1 MRDAAPDP
9 IPDLLATDPWFAGIA
24 PARRE
29 SLLRDARVETLE
41 GGARIYGAG
50 DPPNGLWAVIAGQV
64 RLKSLSANGSELL
77 ALIVRP
83 GTWFGELSTLDG
95 HPRPHDASAFGPA
108 RLLHVPMAAFARA
121 ADAHPALYRDL
132 GLLVC
137 AHQRT
142 ALRFIAHS
150 VGRSIRA
157 RLAQALLR
165 ASHAEAGGAGSGQA
179 GAGQAG
185 GAPVAIRQEDLAAV
199 VGIARQTLNRH
210 LKQFERGGL
219 VTVAYARVAILDPA
233 GLRAIGAE

>member
-1 MRDAAPDP
+1 MRNAALDP
-9 IPDLLATDPWFAGIA
+9 ISDMLATDPWFGGIA
-24 PARRE
+24 PVRRE
-29 SLLRDARVETLE
+29 SLLREARVETLE

-50 DPPNGLWAVIAGQV
+50 DPPNGLWAVIDGQI
-64 RLKSLSANGSELL
+64 RLKSLSANGAELL

-95 HPRPHDASAFGPA
+95 HPRPHDATAFGPA

-121 ADAHPALYRDL
+121 AEAHPALYRDL

-165 ASHAEAGGAGSGQA
+165 ASHAETRHAEEGRVGEGRIGE
-179 GAGQAG
+179 
-185 GAPVAIRQEDLAAV
+185 APVVIRQEDLAAV

-210 LKQFERGGL
+210 LKQFERSGL
-219 VTVAYARVAILDPA
+219 VSIAYARVEILDVPA
-233 GLRAIGAE
+233 LRAIATE